1 MSLKEMTCE
10 ECQLMLEEYFD
21 GELPQAAAAD
31 VSAHVARC
39 AECRTNLSQLETEQQ
54 LFLSYDRQLEVRPAL
69 WAGVETR
76 VADATQT
83 NTRQPLLPQTRWA
96 TFRMLFSQMQLNIPV
111 TVGLIL
117 IAVGLTVIVMKYFER
132 PANQVVVQT
141 TQPVVSVPLA
151 EPPKEQAAVNES
163 ATSVR
168 NEIKRVKPRGETVRR
183 RVVNEP
189 QTASALVREAELK
202 YLSAI
207 AMLTRDVQEHP
218 ARLDQG
224 ARVRLD
230 DALSAIDRTIAST
243 RRAVRRNPD
252 DPVAVQYMLSAYRK
266 KVDVL
271 REMTNY

>member
-1 MSLKEMTCE
+1 MSVKEMTCE
-10 ECQLMLEEYFD
+10 ECQQMLEEYFD
-21 GELPQAAAAD
+21 GELQQPAAAD
-31 VSAHVARC
+31 VSAHVDRC
-39 AECRTNLSQLETEQQ
+39 AQCRSTLDQLQTEHR
-54 LFLSYDRQLEVRPAL
+54 LFLSYDRELELRPAL
-69 WAGVETR
+69 WAGVQTR
-76 VADATQT
+76 VAEGTQT
-83 NTRQPLLPQTRWA
+83 NTRTQTRWA
-96 TFRMLFSQMQLNIPV
+96 TFSMLFSEMRLNVPV

-117 IAVGLTVIVMKYFER
+117 IAVGLTVAFMKYFER
-132 PANQVVVQT
+132 PANQIAVQT
-141 TQPVVSVPLA
+141 AQPPATVQLP
-151 EPPKEQAAVNES
+151 EPAKEKSAVHES
-163 ATSVR
+163 LPSERIAIR
-168 NEIKRVKPRGETVRR
+168 HVKPRAETGRR
-183 RVVNEP
+183 GIVNAP